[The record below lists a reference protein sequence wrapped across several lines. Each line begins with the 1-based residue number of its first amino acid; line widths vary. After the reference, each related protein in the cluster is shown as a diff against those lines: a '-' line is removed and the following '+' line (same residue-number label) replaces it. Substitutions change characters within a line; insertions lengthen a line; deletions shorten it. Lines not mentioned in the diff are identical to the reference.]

1 MTDATPAYVCA
12 TNYVNAVP
20 GFPHSNPLQSPTT
33 TLAVD
38 LAWLAENMFSV
49 SIGVNDNRTC
59 YQTVTDALDFQMTMC
74 SDGAAWEELDFESEA
89 DMALCISLNHLI
101 RVQAYPNTGGAFN
114 MANGSDLAR
123 TVRRLAVM
131 CGAPE

>member
-1 MTDATPAYVCA
+1 MMAYECC
-12 TNYVNAVP
+12 TP
-20 GFPHSNPLQSPTT
+20 GFPHENPPQMPTT

-49 SIGVNDNRTC
+49 SIDVNDNRGC
-59 YQTVTDALDFQMTMC
+59 YQTVADVVEFHTGHGGGDEDEPEWQRQ
-74 SDGAAWEELDFESEA
+74 DFESEA
-89 DMALCISLNHLI
+89 DMALCMRLNHLI
-101 RVQAYPNTGGAFN
+101 RVQAYPNTAGAFN
-114 MANGSDLAR
+114 MAQGSDLAR